1 MDISYILDDLN
12 PIQREAVTEE
22 LPYSLV
28 LAGAGSGKTKVITH
42 KVAWLCKVKEI
53 NPLSLM
59 TVTFTNKAAK
69 EIKSR
74 LSESLDISIDS
85 MWVGTFHGICYRILR
100 ANYQKVSLPKNFQII
115 DTDAVSYTHLT
126 LPTTPYV

>member
-12 PIQREAVTEE
+12 EVQRDAVTEE

-42 KVAWLCKVKEI
+42 KVAWLSKVKNI
-53 NPLSLM
+53 NPLSLL

-69 EIKSR
+69 E
-74 LSESLDISIDS
+74 
-85 MWVGTFHGICYRILR
+85 T
-100 ANYQKVSLPKNFQII
+100 
-115 DTDAVSYTHLT
+115 VSYTHLRAHET
-126 LPTTPYV
+126 G